1 MIALVTRPCKCSR
14 HTPLT
19 AAVGRAWPQGGSA
32 ALEGGSLGVG
42 QEEDQVLGAEVANPS
57 QGQSESAPCLRRQV
71 RSIRDVFKGRM
82 RNYTF
87 LSTKMNV
94 D

>member
-1 MIALVTRPCKCSR
+1 MIALLTRPCKCSR

-71 RSIRDVFKGRM
+71 
-82 RNYTF
+82 
-87 LSTKMNV
+87 
-94 D
+94 